1 MSNYLIKRLKDFLLI
16 DKVLKV
22 LHEEREQNIAFVFQ
36 QLIGNMVWEHIEFF
50 NCSYDFDNDVYITFT
65 CDNKYRED
73 INKKLEDIFG
83 ATFDYGGGDYYTE
96 YQIPSSYI
104 FEMEA

>member
-36 QLIGNMVWEHIEFF
+36 QLIGDMVWEHIEFF
-50 NCSYDFDNDVYITFT
+50 N
-65 CDNKYRED
+65 
-73 INKKLEDIFG
+73 
-83 ATFDYGGGDYYTE
+83 
-96 YQIPSSYI
+96 
-104 FEMEA
+104 